1 MDWMGFLGDNW
12 FALAQSLGIIGGLAY
27 NAVALRKDVQARR
40 TADQI
45 LLTEQHRELWSE
57 VHRRPELMRLLDPDA
72 DPDFQPLTPV
82 EEHYLRLVFVHF
94 HTGWLIAQSGQSLI
108 PVGVLATDAGHFF
121 KLPAPAAL
129 WAEVR
134 KMHQPEF
141 VTFVDR
147 AVAAATWVTPRPTV
161 PAATTESAATPQTSP
176 HR

>member
-1 MDWMGFLGDNW
+1 MNWMGFLGENW

-72 DPDFQPLTPV
+72 NPDSQPLTPV

-94 HTGWLIAQSGQSLI
+94 HTGWMLAREHSLLSLE
-108 PVGVLATDAGHFF
+108 VLARDIADFF
-121 KLPAPAAL
+121 RLPLPKVGWRRARSAMDPAFVRFVERAL
-129 WAEVR
+129 E
-134 KMHQPEF
+134 
-141 VTFVDR
+141 D
-147 AVAAATWVTPRPTV
+147 
-161 PAATTESAATPQTSP
+161 
-176 HR
+176 